1 MLSSTVVKTSRSS
14 KTSNKGDRVKIE
26 ETVIKEYADGRIEK
40 ETTTKYNDSLK
51 GDGINSSLNRGSPWR
66 RNLVLESPSSNGRN
80 SSSHNSISSTSKNN
94 RQFAK
99 QALDTHNKYRRNHNV
114 PLLELSEELNKYAK
128 EWADHLAKTDSFMHR
143 PDGPY
148 GENLFLAYGPG
159 NTDRD
164 GAKPVDSWYSEGNN
178 YQYGQSSGSSK
189 TGDEYIFIPKIYNYV
204 TCMHIVGHFTQIV
217 WKDSKKLGIAK
228 SKSISGKTIIVAN
241 YDPPGKLHWG
251 LRIKCFETKYLI
263 YIEYSMYLIL

>member
-14 KTSNKGDRVKIE
+14 KTSYEGDRVKIE

-51 GDGINSSLNRGSPWR
+51 GDGINGSLNRSSPWR

-148 GENLFLAYGPG
+148 GENLFLAYGTG
-159 NTDRD
+159 NTDCD
-164 GAKPVDSWYSEGNN
+164 GAEPVDSWYSEGSI
-178 YQYGQSSGSSK
+178 YQYGQSSGSSG
-189 TGDEYIFIPKIYNYV
+189 T
-204 TCMHIVGHFTQIV
+204 GHFTQIV
-217 WKDSKKLGIAK
+217 WKGSKKLGMAK

-241 YDPPGKLHWG
+241 YDPPGNFIG
-251 LRIKCFETKYLI
+251 DYASNVLRPNV
-263 YIEYSMYLIL
+263 